1 MHRGIALAEG
11 QTKYTV
17 PAIHHVPSNTYLM
30 DSKPIAEL
38 IQSYYPEPPVAMFPD
53 FGREIEAEMRTA
65 AGPYWRLSV
74 TPREL
79 HILSP
84 GAQEYFRRTREP
96 VLGPLEID
104 SEKEEAAWRNCDAAL
119 RSVGAKMLTNAA
131 EGPFVLGAQPSTTD
145 FTIAGHLQLA
155 RVVDEGIFERL
166 HQYPGFRDIYDTCQ
180 RFMNKK
186 D

>member
-1 MHRGIALAEG
+1 MHRGIALAER